1 MNRYIGCLLAG
12 MFAMTPIVGAGAQEI
27 ELFPKPSV
35 IPEFDLPYDA
45 FPDLVSN
52 HMRGCVAWG
61 SSWGE
66 MRGTH
71 VDGKREGF
79 WMESWHGR
87 GYAAGYY
94 GDDKREGRWLEFWP
108 PGTRPTWV
116 ERDLDLDRRGQ
127 FGADDPRTWI
137 EKSGGIVVEGRY
149 EDGERVG
156 SWVLYAQ
163 RPEHRRFC
171 ATIEYE
177 WGSHKVTWRDGC

>member
-1 MNRYIGCLLAG
+1 MNRYIGCPLAAG
-12 MFAMTPIVGAGAQEI
+12 MFAMTPIVGAGAQEG
-27 ELFPKPSV
+27 ELFPRPSV
-35 IPEFDLPYDA
+35 IPEFDLRYDV

-52 HMRGCVAWG
+52 HMRGCVAWGG

-79 WMESWHGR
+79 WVESWHGR

-108 PGTRPTWV
+108 PETLPKWV
-116 ERDLDLDRRGQ
+116 EREFDRRGQ
-127 FGADDPRTWI
+127 FDADDFRAWI

-163 RPEHRRFC
+163 RHEYGQRC
-171 ATIEYE
+171 ATIVYE
-177 WGSHKVTWRDGC
+177 RGGHEVTWRDGC